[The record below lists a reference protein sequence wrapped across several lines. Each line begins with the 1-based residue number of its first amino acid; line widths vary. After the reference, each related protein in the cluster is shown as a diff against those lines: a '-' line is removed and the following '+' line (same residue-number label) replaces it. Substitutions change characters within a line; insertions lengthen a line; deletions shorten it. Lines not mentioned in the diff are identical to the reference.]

1 MSPLGGSEQ
10 PIILLLDAFLPG
22 RHALA
27 TALALTIVPAL
38 LWLSGLRFQW
48 RRDQRETR
56 ESIAGLMGR
65 LVDQQ
70 RAELV
75 RLVGEADALRSQ
87 IDLFTEGRWHL
98 QRTLDDLREQVIAAR
113 VMIHDYERRLQLPE
127 TSFPSLPALA
137 LPTKPV

>member
-1 MSPLGGSEQ
+1 MSSVPGAEQ
-10 PIILLLDAFLPG
+10 PLLLLLDAFPPG

-27 TALALTIVPAL
+27 TAIAVMLVPTL

-48 RRDQRETR
+48 RRDRRETR

-75 RLVGEADALRSQ
+75 RLVAEADALRSQ
-87 IDLFTEGRWHL
+87 IDLFTEGRWQL
-98 QRTLDDLREQVIAAR
+98 QLTLDDLRDQVIAGR
-113 VMIHDYERRLQLPE
+113 MMIHDYERRLQLPE
-127 TSFPSLPALA
+127 TEFPQMLSLQVIHKPA
-137 LPTKPV
+137 